1 MGDREMKTALVIA
14 ALVLSWCAA
23 TVTHSDGTIV
33 KVPWPMQYGQRKG
46 SDMWFVGPSDRSID
60 AATTVSLKLA
70 ATVPEALLATAERA
84 AKDAPK

>member
-1 MGDREMKTALVIA
+1 
-14 ALVLSWCAA
+14 
-23 TVTHSDGTIV
+23 
-33 KVPWPMQYGQRKG
+33 MQYGQRKG

-84 AKDAPK
+84 AKEAPKQ

>member
-1 MGDREMKTALVIA
+1 MKFIAIITTALV
-14 ALVLSWCAA
+14 VSGCAA
-23 TVTHSDGTIV
+23 TITQPDTTTIR
-33 KVPWPMQYGQRKG
+33 VPWPMQYGERKG
-46 SDMWFVGPSDRSID
+46 GDMWFVGPSDRSVD

>member
-1 MGDREMKTALVIA
+1 MRA
-14 ALVLSWCAA
+14 ALALLALILLSGCAA
-23 TVTHSDGTIV
+23 TITHPDGTV
-33 KVPWPMQYGQRKG
+33 ARVPWPMQYGQRKG

-84 AKDAPK
+84 AKDSPK